1 MNNDLEIGIS
11 LIDSNLIYKQE
22 FQSEAYLGR
31 ILNLSNLEFG
41 NYRLVIKSNNRTFV
55 EILKKEK

>member
-11 LIDSNLIYKQE
+11 LIDSNLRYKQE
-22 FQSEAYLGR
+22 FQIEAYLGR